1 MQVSAKGTTK
11 PAPASKQTSG
21 GRVRMRDRNTDTRR
35 ENVEGHTE
43 IRGDMAQGDY
53 KEDVLL
59 LNKNA

>member
-1 MQVSAKGTTK
+1 
-11 PAPASKQTSG
+11 
-21 GRVRMRDRNTDTRR
+21 MRDRNTDTRR